1 MALFVCFK
9 CQTRFPYGNL
19 PDSCFTLWS
28 TRTEQGWLSDDA
40 RGIPL
45 DFDTFNFLVP
55 TPTLTRDIS
64 LIQPQMDMLSSV
76 FAFSPCP
83 TLVGGQE
90 AVFRLFNLGIFS
102 RVWLAAL
109 SVLKSNSHLGPVAT
123 HKCSN
128 EKADLF
134 GLCP

>member
-1 MALFVCFK
+1 MEIS
-9 CQTRFPYGNL
+9 QTPSSLCG
-19 PDSCFTLWS
+19 P
-28 TRTEQGWLSDDA
+28 QGLSKV
-40 RGIPL
+40 GCLMMPEEFPL
-45 DFDTFNFLVP
+45 DFDAFNFLVP
-55 TPTLTRDIS
+55 TPTLTRDVS
-64 LIQPQMDMLSSV
+64 LIRPQMDMLSSL

-90 AVFRLFNLGIFS
+90 AVFRLFNLGTFS
-102 RVWLAAL
+102 RVWLASL